1 MRSIVVLL
9 GVLLSLSIC
18 MPNITPSLLQNVG
31 KELKKLDKFYKT
43 AQSLP
48 NVADISVECALCGIV
63 VNEIEGFFIE
73 NITVAEIEKMI
84 DSDICAVFGGTLAAL
99 CDDVVSRIPDV
110 LNRIENRQTVDV
122 ICISYGYCTKPI
134 DEKSDPQPVPIYKID
149 LDLPPVQ
156 RFVEVCSNPQFISTA
171 NYLVNT
177 IINLLPRGEKYFEAI
192 GKVLNEFY
200 FPQEYAQEIQGCSS
214 ALGISY
220 GWVTLLNLGYEVSDA
235 CTSILAQTDD
245 GRVLHVRNM
254 DFWAGM
260 GFTGSLKDI
269 CYQADYQKNGKPF
282 FHATTFAGYVGIL
295 SGMKPG
301 AFSIS
306 IDTRNYPQGIGELF
320 YEVIAAII
328 EKNASL
334 VSFLTRDVMM
344 RETDFEAALQNLST
358 DELIADV
365 YYILGGAKPG
375 QGAVITRNRINATDI
390 WRLDP
395 PTRWYEVE
403 TNYDHWKQPPWFDDR
418 IKPANTAMDAL
429 GRSNLTL
436 DALFTKVL
444 SVKPVLNLQSTFSM
458 LSCSA
463 DGSYTSYTRYCQYPC
478 VE

>member
-1 MRSIVVLL
+1 
-9 GVLLSLSIC
+9 
-18 MPNITPSLLQNVG
+18 
-31 KELKKLDKFYKT
+31 
-43 AQSLP
+43 
-48 NVADISVECALCGIV
+48 
-63 VNEIEGFFIE
+63 
-73 NITVAEIEKMI
+73 
-84 DSDICAVFGGTLAAL
+84 
-99 CDDVVSRIPDV
+99 
-110 LNRIENRQTVDV
+110 
-122 ICISYGYCTKPI
+122 
-134 DEKSDPQPVPIYKID
+134 
-149 LDLPPVQ
+149 
-156 RFVEVCSNPQFISTA
+156 
-171 NYLVNT
+171 LVNT
-177 IINLLPRGEKYFEAI
+177 IINLLPRGEQYFDAI

-200 FPQEYAQEIQGCSS
+200 FPQEYAQEIQGCASV
-214 ALGISY
+214 LGISY

-235 CTSILAQTDD
+235 CTSILAQTND
-245 GRVLHVRNM
+245 GKVLHVRNM

-269 CYQADYQKNGKPF
+269 CYQADYQKNGKTF
-282 FHATTFAGYVGIL
+282 FHATTFAGYVGVL

-301 AFSIS
+301 AFSVS
-306 IDTRNYPQGIGELF
+306 IDTRNYPQGIGQLF

-328 EKNASL
+328 ERNASL

-429 GRSNLTL
+429 GRNNLSL
-436 DALFTKVL
+436 DGLFTKVL

-458 LSCSA
+458 LTCSA